1 MAAELVAFG
10 DISVDV
16 AVEIPRLPGPDE
28 KLWVEI
34 VGEYPGGMG
43 ANAAAAFA
51 ALGGRAALVASVGD
65 DERGARALAE
75 LTERG
80 VDLAAVAHLEAPTF
94 WTLALLGAR
103 GEKSLLQFATPALRV
118 PWASVDWSILDGAL
132 FAHTVADEGD
142 GNLRLIA
149 EARQRGVMASV
160 DIEPV
165 ALEEEM
171 RDQLLRGVKVV
182 FTTLAGLESLDAPPR
197 PEDGA
202 AWLLERGPR
211 TVAVTLGREGCFV
224 ATSAGEAARIPGVK
238 VEARDTTGAGDCFAG
253 AFLWALSRQRSAVEA
268 GRLAN
273 SMAALSTTALGSRG
287 NLVGLAGLAG
297 RPELAGMDIGRWGRR

>member
-1 MAAELVAFG
+1 M
-10 DISVDV
+10 DV

-80 VDLAAVAHLEAPTF
+80 VDLGSVAHLKAPTF
-94 WTLALLGAR
+94 WTLALLGAG
-103 GEKSLLQFATPALRV
+103 GEKSLLQFETPALRV
-118 PWASVDWSILDGAL
+118 PWGSVDWSVLDGAA
-132 FAHTVADEGD
+132 FAHTIADEGE

-149 EARQRGVMASV
+149 EARQRGVRVAV
-160 DIEPV
+160 DVEPV
-165 ALEEEM
+165 TLEAGM
-171 RDQLLRGVKVV
+171 RDELLAGVEVV
-182 FTTLAGLESLDAPPR
+182 FITPAGLESLGAPGR
-197 PEDGA
+197 AEEGA
-202 AWLLERGPR
+202 AWLLARGPS
-211 TVAVTLGREGCFV
+211 TVAVTLGREGCIV
-224 ATSAGEAARIPGVK
+224 AAAGDSTEIPGVD

-253 AFLWALSRQRSAVEA
+253 AFLWALSRGRSATEA

-273 SMAALSTTALGSRG
+273 SMAALSTTALGSRC
-287 NLVGLAGLAG
+287 NLVGLAELAT
-297 RPELAGMDIGRWGRR
+297 RPELAGLGVEAWGG

>member
-10 DISVDV
+10 DISIDV

-34 VGEYPGGMG
+34 LGEYPGGMG

-65 DERGARALAE
+65 DERGVRAMAE

-80 VDLAAVAHLEAPTF
+80 VDLRGVAHLAAPTF
-94 WTLALLGAR
+94 WTLALLGEH
-103 GEKSLLQFATPALRV
+103 GEKSLLQFATPALHV
-118 PWASVDWSILDGAL
+118 PWESVDWSVLDGAT
-132 FAHTVADEGD
+132 FAHAVADEGD
-142 GNLRLIA
+142 SNLRLIA
-149 EARQRGVMASV
+149 EARQRRVMVSL

-165 ALEEEM
+165 ALEAEM
-171 RDQLLRGVKVV
+171 RDQLLAGVEVV
-182 FTTLAGLESLDAPPR
+182 FITPAGLQSLGAPHQ
-197 PEDGA
+197 PEGGA

-211 TVAVTLGREGCFV
+211 IVAITLGHDGCFV
-224 ATSAGEAARIPGVK
+224 ATAEGETARVAGVE

-253 AFLWALSRQRSAVEA
+253 AFLWALTRRRTTVEA
-268 GRLAN
+268 GHIAN
-273 SMAALSTTALGSRG
+273 SMAALSTTTLGSRG
-287 NLVGLAGLAG
+287 NLVGLAELAG
-297 RPELAGMDIGRWGRR
+297 RPELAGMGVEGWGG

>member
-1 MAAELVAFG
+1 LAAELVAFG

-51 ALGGRAALVASVGD
+51 ALGGAAALVASVGN
-65 DERGARALAE
+65 DERGSRAMAE

-80 VDLAAVAHLEAPTF
+80 VDLAAVAHLDAPTF

-118 PWASVDWSILDGAL
+118 PWESVEWSILDGAL

-149 EARQRGVMASV
+149 EARQRGVMVSV

-165 ALEEEM
+165 ALEAEM
-171 RDQLLRGVKVV
+171 RDQLLGGVQVV
-182 FTTLAGLESLDAPPR
+182 FTTPPGLESLGAPR
-197 PEDGA
+197 GAEDGA

-211 TVAVTLGREGCFV
+211 TVAVTLGRDGCFV
-224 ATSAGEAARIPGVK
+224 ATSAGESVRIDGVE

-253 AFLWALSRQRSAVEA
+253 AFLWALSRRRSVDEA

-273 SMAALSTTALGSRG
+273 SMAAISTTALGSRG
-287 NLVGLAGLAG
+287 NLVGLAELAG
-297 RPELAGMDIGRWGRR
+297 RPELAGMGVEGWGA

>member
-10 DISVDV
+10 DISMDV

-65 DERGARALAE
+65 DERGTRALAE

-80 VDLAAVAHLEAPTF
+80 VDLAGVAHLDAATF
-94 WTLALLGAR
+94 WTLALLAER

-118 PWASVDWSILDGAL
+118 PWASVDWSILDGAM
-132 FAHTVADEGD
+132 FAHTIADEGD

-149 EARQRGVMASV
+149 EARQRGVMVSV

-165 ALEEEM
+165 TLEAEM
-171 RDQLLRGVKVV
+171 RDQLLRGAQVV
-182 FTTLAGLESLDAPPR
+182 FTTPAALQSLGAPR
-197 PEDGA
+197 GPEVGA
-202 AWLLERGPR
+202 AWLIERGPR
-211 TVAVTLGREGCFV
+211 IVVVTLGHDGCFV
-224 ATSAGEAARIPGVK
+224 ATSSAEAAQIAGID

-253 AFLWALSRQRSAVEA
+253 AFLWALSRRRSALEA

-273 SMAALSTTALGSRG
+273 SMAALSTSALGSRG
-287 NLVGLAGLAG
+287 NLVGLAELAG
-297 RPELAGMDIGRWGRR
+297 RQELAGLGVEGWGG

>member
-16 AVEIPRLPGPDE
+16 AVQVPRLPGPDE
-28 KLWVEI
+28 KLWVD
-34 VGEYPGGMG
+34 VLGEYPGGMG

-51 ALGGRAALVASVGD
+51 ALDGRATLVASVGD
-65 DERGARALAE
+65 DARGASSLRE
-75 LTERG
+75 LTARG
-80 VDLAAVAHLEAPTF
+80 VDLKGVVQLRGPTF
-94 WTLALLGAR
+94 WTLALLGES
-103 GEKSLLQFATPALRV
+103 GEKSLLQFTTPALHV
-118 PWASVDWSILDGAL
+118 PWESVDWSLLDGAT
-132 FAHTVADEGD
+132 FAHTVAEEGD

-149 EARQRGVMASV
+149 EARQRGVRVSV
-160 DIEPV
+160 DVEPV
-165 ALEEEM
+165 TLEPDV
-171 RDQLLRGVKVV
+171 RDRLLRGVEVA
-182 FTTLAGLESLDAPPR
+182 FTTPAGLESLGASPK

-211 TVAVTLGREGCFV
+211 IVAITLGRDGCFV
-224 ATSAGEAARIPGVK
+224 AAAAGETTEIGGVE

-253 AFLWALSRQRSAVEA
+253 AFLWALSRGRTATDA

-287 NLVGLAGLAG
+287 HLATLAELAS
-297 RPELAGMDIGRWGRR
+297 RPELADMRVEEWRS